1 MPPCCKSLE
10 DIRAEFDGDRR
21 RKTCSGTDERQR
33 RKVAGAQER
42 NHQECR
48 KEDQRCTEIADEHQ
62 TSADKRGID
71 DEEQQV
77 PARHDP
83 IHRRCADKHKAD
95 FHQLRRLEGK
105 RSDEDPVP
113 RAVLLSAEHQVE
125 EQQRNAKDCR
135 RIANFFGAFQTPQ
148 RPSDRK
154 EEKNADNNRKNFLF
168 DAAGIRR
175 RQNRHAHC
183 TEEVG
188 NRLHLIASSPHGAE
202 RPEHRPFEH
211 DQRGKSKQHRRNVC
225 RTDIH
230 HELQHGEDLE
240 YRQVKQY
247 ADMGVKLPTS
257 TLNDWMHA
265 VASKLDPVYEAL
277 RNDIRSSDYLQT
289 DEVPWRI
296 VDTPGKSRK
305 GYAWQ
310 FLDSRPESHGL
321 YFLYM
326 NGSRAG
332 SLPRA
337 ELRDFHGAIQTDG
350 YGVYDYF
357 ELQDDVTLL
366 GCMAHV
372 RRKFTDAQSSHPELA
387 VQAVKWLTLLYE
399 LEANLR
405 AEGATYDK
413 IAEERRSKAIPI
425 MDAMEK
431 WMENVHTQCTP
442 SDPMGKALDYAYKLW
457 PRLRRYA
464 LDGRYHIDNNPVE
477 RNQRPSVLGRK
488 NYLFSKNDSG
498 ALDNAVFYSLIESC
512 DIVGIN
518 PLQWL
523 TDVLQNL
530 HDDTPPEQIRL
541 MLPYYYKKSRE

>member
-1 MPPCCKSLE
+1 MRS
-10 DIRAEFDGDRR
+10 
-21 RKTCSGTDERQR
+21 
-33 RKVAGAQER
+33 
-42 NHQECR
+42 
-48 KEDQRCTEIADEHQ
+48 
-62 TSADKRGID
+62 KR
-71 DEEQQV
+71 
-77 PARHDP
+77 
-83 IHRRCADKHKAD
+83 
-95 FHQLRRLEGK
+95 
-105 RSDEDPVP
+105 
-113 RAVLLSAEHQVE
+113 
-125 EQQRNAKDCR
+125 
-135 RIANFFGAFQTPQ
+135 
-148 RPSDRK
+148 
-154 EEKNADNNRKNFLF
+154 
-168 DAAGIRR
+168 
-175 RQNRHAHC
+175 
-183 TEEVG
+183 
-188 NRLHLIASSPHGAE
+188 
-202 RPEHRPFEH
+202 
-211 DQRGKSKQHRRNVC
+211 
-225 RTDIH
+225 
-230 HELQHGEDLE
+230 
-240 YRQVKQY
+240 
-247 ADMGVKLPTS
+247 
-257 TLNDWMHA
+257 
-265 VASKLDPVYEAL
+265 
-277 RNDIRSSDYLQT
+277 
-289 DEVPWRI
+289 
-296 VDTPGKSRK
+296 
-305 GYAWQ
+305 
-310 FLDSRPESHGL
+310 L
-321 YFLYM
+321 Y
-326 NGSRAG
+326 
-332 SLPRA
+332 
-337 ELRDFHGAIQTDG
+337 Q
-350 YGVYDYF
+350 YDYF
-357 ELQDDVTLL
+357 ELQDNVTLL

-488 NYLFSKNDSG
+488 NYMFSKSDSG

>member
-1 MPPCCKSLE
+1 MKTALTYEELLAENASMKAEAETMKETEKTLRMRIAYLERMLYGRKSDRIARELVDDQPGLFDDFFKEAMDEKAAVIEQTAKDIEAEANKRRARAGKKPSRPSKYQYANLEERTTIVMPEGVDAAKC
-10 DIRAEFDGDRR
+10 DIIGKDVTRILHREPAKVWVEVI
-21 RKTCSGTDERQR
+21 ERPILR
-33 RKVAGAQER
+33 MK
-42 NHQECR
+42 
-48 KEDQRCTEIADEHQ
+48 
-62 TSADKRGID
+62 ADKDSPKPHIYQAKAPQAVIGGNHVGADMLAQMVID
-71 DEEQQV
+71 KY
-77 PARHDP
+77 RY
-83 IHRRCADKHKAD
+83 
-95 FHQLRRLEGK
+95 
-105 RSDEDPVP
+105 
-113 RAVLLSAEHQVE
+113 
-125 EQQRNAKDCR
+125 
-135 RIANFFGAFQTPQ
+135 
-148 RPSDRK
+148 
-154 EEKNADNNRKNFLF
+154 
-168 DAAGIRR
+168 
-175 RQNRHAHC
+175 
-183 TEEVG
+183 
-188 NRLHLIASSPHGAE
+188 HLP
-202 RPEHRPFEH
+202 
-211 DQRGKSKQHRRNVC
+211 
-225 RTDIH
+225 
-230 HELQHGEDLE
+230 E

-247 ADMGVKLPTS
+247 ADLGVKLPTS

-277 RNDIRSSDYLQT
+277 RNDILGSDYLQI

-296 VDTPGKSRK
+296 ADTPGKSRK

-310 FLDSRPESHGL
+310 LLDSRPESHGL

-332 SLPRA
+332 AVPRA

-357 ELQDDVTLL
+357 ELQDNVTLL

-387 VQAVKWLTLLYE
+387 AQAVKWLTLLYE

-413 IAEERRSKAIPI
+413 IAEERKSKAIPI

-488 NYLFSKNDSG
+488 NYLFSKSDSG

-518 PLQWL
+518 SLQWL

-530 HDDTPPEQIRL
+530 HDDTPPEQIKL